1 MIKRCFLRPFFAS
14 ILTLALLTPLG
25 PSLEAFAQPA
35 GEAPAEAPLETTVVF
50 LVRHGEKTQ
59 DHPHD
64 PSLSHE
70 GLLRAAALADLL
82 ADAGI
87 DHIFSSDFIRTR
99 RTVQPLADRLR
110 LSIQPYDPGDLPAL
124 AQILR
129 AQPGRHLVSG
139 HSNTTPQLVALLGG
153 EPGEPIDEATE
164 YDRLYI
170 LTLAPSGTVTTLL
183 RYGP

>member
-1 MIKRCFLRPFFAS
+1 MKRFFLRPLLAFA
-14 ILTLALLTPLG
+14 LGLALLLPLIL
-25 PSLEAFAQPA
+25 SLEAVAQPA
-35 GEAPAEAPLETTVVF
+35 GDAPAEAQAETTVVF
-50 LVRHGEKTQ
+50 LVRHGEKTK
-59 DHPHD
+59 DHPTD
-64 PSLSHE
+64 PSLSHA

-110 LSIQPYDPGDLPAL
+110 LPVKPYDPGDLVAL
-124 AQILR
+124 AEQLR
-129 AQPGRHLVSG
+129 ARPGRYLVSG
-139 HSNTTPQLVALLGG
+139 HSNTTPHLVDLLGG
-153 EPGEPIDEATE
+153 EPGEAIDEATE

-170 LTLAPSGTVTTLL
+170 LTLTADGTVTTLL